1 MVLAAS
7 RYGAPAYCLALC
19 GLLALLLLAA
29 CDGGDPS
36 KAPATTAQ
44 APQQAGAP
52 PGRAPRVVDVTLSF
66 VAPRF
71 QPDPIVLQVGEP
83 VQFRVTSADTRHLF
97 IIEALGIE
105 VEVPQKS
112 LQETVTT
119 RVVMPQEPGTFRMLC
134 RMHARLPMEGTVE
147 VTPAGTGGR

>member
-1 MVLAAS
+1 
-7 RYGAPAYCLALC
+7 
-19 GLLALLLLAA
+19 
-29 CDGGDPS
+29 
-36 KAPATTAQ
+36 
-44 APQQAGAP
+44 
-52 PGRAPRVVDVTLSF
+52 VDVTLSF